1 MNPDS
6 IFQLHALWHGS
17 MSLAILFAYL
27 YFRSFGLDNPYDLK
41 FILLVSTK
49 ELASSVM
56 NSSSSSTG
64 LELAKNKKSV
74 VGAENIDLV

>member
-1 MNPDS
+1 M
-6 IFQLHALWHGS
+6 I
-17 MSLAILFAYL
+17 
-27 YFRSFGLDNPYDLK
+27 LK
-41 FILLVSTK
+41 FILLVPTK

-56 NSSSSSTG
+56 NSSSSSSTG